1 LFNAEMFI
9 LAGADWGN
17 GLASLAFAMIT
28 VRAFQALSWTKRLPA
43 HRARLKTVQLLALAI
58 ACVALVTLPLALE
71 SFFRIWD
78 PSYVYNG
85 S

>member
-1 LFNAEMFI
+1 MRI
-9 LAGADWGN
+9 LTGADWGN
-17 GLASLAFAMIT
+17 GLTSLAFAMIT
-28 VRAFQALSWTKRLPA
+28 VGAFQALSWIKRLPE
-43 HRARLKTVQLLALAI
+43 HRARLKAVQLLALVIVCI
-58 ACVALVTLPLALE
+58 AWVTIPLTLE

>member
-1 LFNAEMFI
+1 MFI

-17 GLASLAFAMIT
+17 GLASLAFALIT
-28 VRAFQALSWTKRLPA
+28 VGAFQALTWMKRLPA
-43 HRARLKTVQLLALAI
+43 HWARLRTVQLLAVLI
-58 ACVALVTLPLALE
+58 ACVALVTLPLAME

-78 PSYVYNG
+78 PRYVYNG